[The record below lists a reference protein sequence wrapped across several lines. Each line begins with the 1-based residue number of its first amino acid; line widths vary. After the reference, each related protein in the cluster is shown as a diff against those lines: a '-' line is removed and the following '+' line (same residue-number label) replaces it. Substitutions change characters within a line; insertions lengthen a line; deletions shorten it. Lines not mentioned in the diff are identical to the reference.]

1 MVETAQSALSL
12 SERERCD
19 EQGADPMREIKPRI
33 GKGSR
38 GTETSAEDLVA
49 HLSERRSTAVV
60 LYGGI
65 QAAVDRVSYD
75 KIR

>member
-38 GTETSAEDLVA
+38 GTETSAEDLVGQTR
-49 HLSERRSTAVV
+49 SELKATCTTAR
-60 LYGGI
+60 
-65 QAAVDRVSYD
+65 A
-75 KIR
+75 